1 MALKQESQKIR
12 VKIIESDNKFSKSK
26 IDLIMDLSNV
36 ITLGSEIRSK
46 TRKFKKEYLELI
58 ENAKKIASV
67 KNQKIKK
74 KKKFSSIDWWN
85 LGKLLDDFNKKIEN
99 EFVITNYTQAISRDL
114 EGFELSDTEVGV
126 IRQFAR
132 YFRKEEVLE
141 EISIAHYRDFTWKR
155 NQLSEYG
162 ILRQE
167 KNRLVKMGKEKKLP
181 DHKKYRKE
189 LQLLITSNSKRSK
202 HK

>member
-1 MALKQESQKIR
+1 MALKQESQKIS
-12 VKIIESDNKFSKSK
+12 VKITESDNKFSNSK
-26 IDLIMDLSNV
+26 IDIIMDLSNV

>member
-1 MALKQESQKIR
+1 MALKQESQKIS
-12 VKIIESDNKFSKSK
+12 VKITESDNKFSNSK
-26 IDLIMDLSNV
+26 IDIIMDLSNV

-114 EGFELSDTEVGV
+114 EGFELSNTEVGV
-126 IRQFAR
+126 ICQFAR

-189 LQLLITSNSKRSK
+189 LQLLVNSGEEAKK
-202 HK
+202 

>member
-1 MALKQESQKIR
+1 MALKQESQKIS
-12 VKIIESDNKFSKSK
+12 VKITESDNKFSKSK
-26 IDLIMDLSNV
+26 IDIIMDISNV
-36 ITLGSEIRSK
+36 VTLGSEIRSK

-58 ENAKKIASV
+58 EDAKKIASA

-114 EGFELSDTEVGV
+114 EGFELSNTEVGV
-126 IRQFAR
+126 ICQFAR

-155 NQLSEYG
+155 NQLSEHG

-189 LQLLITSNSKRSK
+189 LQLLITSKTKRK
-202 HK
+202 KQR

>member
-12 VKIIESDNKFSKSK
+12 VEIAESDNKFSKSK
-26 IDLIMDLSNV
+26 IDIIMDVSNV

-46 TRKFKKEYLELI
+46 TRKFKKEYLKLI
-58 ENAKKIASV
+58 ADAKKIAST
-67 KNQKIKK
+67 KNKKFKK
-74 KKKFSSIDWWN
+74 KKKFSSLDWWN

-99 EFVITNYTQAISRDL
+99 EFVIKNYTQSICRDL

-132 YFRKEEVLE
+132 YFTKDEVLE

-155 NQLSEYG
+155 NQLLEHG
-162 ILRQE
+162 ILDQE

-189 LQLLITSNSKRSK
+189 LQLLVNSGEEAKK
-202 HK
+202 

>member
-12 VKIIESDNKFSKSK
+12 VEIAESDNKFSKSK
-26 IDLIMDLSNV
+26 IDVIMDVSNV

-46 TRKFKKEYLELI
+46 TRKFKK
-58 ENAKKIASV
+58 
-67 KNQKIKK
+67 
-74 KKKFSSIDWWN
+74 KKKFSSLDWWN

-99 EFVITNYTQAISRDL
+99 EFVIKNYTQAICRDL

-132 YFRKEEVLE
+132 YFTKDEVLE

-155 NQLSEYG
+155 NQLLEHG
-162 ILRQE
+162 ILDQE

-189 LQLLITSNSKRSK
+189 LQLLVNSGNGDD
-202 HK
+202 

>member
-1 MALKQESQKIR
+1 MALKQESQKIS
-12 VKIIESDNKFSKSK
+12 VKITESDNKFSKSK
-26 IDLIMDLSNV
+26 IDIIMDISNV
-36 ITLGSEIRSK
+36 VTLGSEIRSK

-58 ENAKKIASV
+58 EDAKKIASA

-114 EGFELSDTEVGV
+114 EGFELSNTEVGV

-132 YFRKEEVLE
+132 YFRKEEVLD

-155 NQLSEYG
+155 NQLSEHG

-189 LQLLITSNSKRSK
+189 LQLLITSKTKRK
-202 HK
+202 K

>member
-1 MALKQESQKIR
+1 MALKQESQKIS
-12 VKIIESDNKFSKSK
+12 VKITESDNKFSKSK
-26 IDLIMDLSNV
+26 IDIIMDISNV
-36 ITLGSEIRSK
+36 VTLGSEIRSK

-58 ENAKKIASV
+58 EDAKKIASA

-114 EGFELSDTEVGV
+114 EGFELSNTEVGV

-132 YFRKEEVLE
+132 YFRKEEVLD

-155 NQLSEYG
+155 NQLSEHG

-189 LQLLITSNSKRSK
+189 LQLLITSKTKRK
-202 HK
+202 KQR